1 MPKPVYWSINRARM
15 TVADGGGSETVF
27 TFERKGPFE
36 WMLVHIGLPDGVA
49 PVPEPVPEPVPA
61 PVTAPPAPMVGNS
74 GARGG

>member
-1 MPKPVYWSINRARM
+1 
-15 TVADGGGSETVF
+15 VF

-49 PVPEPVPEPVPA
+49 PVPAPVPA
-61 PVTAPPAPMVGNS
+61 PVTAPPVPMVGKS